1 MVKIPPI
8 ANLQNV
14 NGNAKPPC
22 KTKMKKKVLTICLLF
37 FLNYNS
43 QAQNSF
49 RDEFIYS
56 KFETTSNSI
65 KLSLKST
72 LISFKDEQG
81 KTHQFS
87 DSLYFHNEKKL
98 EIFPLFTKDKTHYYL
113 QIVDEK
119 SNGYIY
125 IYNIDSNN
133 FEKQILFLDEPTWT
147 RTFFGKTQNGNPVLY
162 HIDNETN
169 FIYQSYKKDE
179 KWKLHRTFPLTDS
192 QLDSLFSEQSIR
204 SSSENPNVF
213 DIDMNIE
220 DSYFKFLEWKAELED
235 NSKHYKVG
243 AIHYPKN
250 GEDSPFYIP
259 ECWKTKKTTE
269 SDVIEIQNM
278 PPVKTQNTMGE
289 CRAFSLAVLIQKFIC
304 ENSKN
309 ADGSKRYIDC
319 SNPPPDKAIS
329 YFGMMAYTNSVNSN
343 LKTLIT
349 NVEYGSTT
357 DSVIYRIEDAGDG
370 FIFENCK
377 PFDKMAAKFS
387 MYNDNGNKKAEDF
400 LNYTKEL
407 YQQRAKPNTEQVENR
422 DVCLEKISVMTG
434 FEKKQ
439 INLQKAL
446 TKKTY
451 DEFLFTLL
459 FDDCKFRDVSRG
471 FQQIRYPQS
480 YENVSNN
487 DLKAKIIEGLKKGNP
502 VLFPNLHMKK
512 YDETHSIVISGYKKI
527 YCDSKYIDAFKIH
540 NSWGIEWQ
548 KLNNDGWVSA
558 DILINNI
565 YRNNGI
571 VQRGSVIWLE

>member
-1 MVKIPPI
+1 MKIKI
-8 ANLQNV
+8 IQL
-14 NGNAKPPC
+14 
-22 KTKMKKKVLTICLLF
+22 LLF
-37 FLNYNS
+37 ISITNFS
-43 QAQNSF
+43 AQANF
-49 RDEFIYS
+49 
-56 KFETTSNSI
+56 SN
-65 KLSLKST
+65 
-72 LISFKDEQG
+72 
-81 KTHQFS
+81 FS
-87 DSLYFHNEKKL
+87 NFDND
-98 EIFPLFTKDKTHYYL
+98 FTDYENLGSKDKSGAILFEDFDGKEHKIITDFEL
-113 QIVDEK
+113 SPNINIQKLPVFAKDK
-119 SNGYIY
+119 SNYCLAITDANYTGYLY
-125 IYNIDSNN
+125 EYNITTKTL
-133 FEKQILFLDEPTWT
+133 EKEILYQNEPTWT

-169 FIYQSYKKDE
+169 FIYQSYKKDG

-213 DIDMNIE
+213 DIDMNIK
-220 DSYFKFLEWKAELED
+220 DSYFKFLEWKAELEG
-235 NSKHYKVG
+235 NPKYYKQG

-250 GEDSPFYIP
+250 GEDGPFYIP
-259 ECWKTKKTTE
+259 ECWKTQKTTE

-377 PFDKMAAKFS
+377 PFDEMAAKFS
-387 MYNDNGNKKAEDF
+387 MYNDNGDKKAEDF

-407 YQQRAKPNTEQVENR
+407 YQQRSKPNIKQVENC
-422 DVCLEKISVMTG
+422 DVCLEKLSKMTG
-434 FEKKQ
+434 FEKNQ

-446 TKKTY
+446 SKKTH

-512 YDETHSIVISGYKKI
+512 YDEIHSIVISGYKKI

-565 YRNNGI
+565 YRDNGI